1 MVLPKF
7 GTGVM
12 QFTTLAI
19 LALIQGIT
27 EFLPVSSS
35 AHLILLPQLT
45 GTEDQGIAVDVAVHF
60 GTLFAVILFFK
71 SDVADAIS
79 GGFDILKGRFGTA
92 NARLA
97 SLLILA
103 TIPVIVAG
111 LILKM
116 TGLSDSMRD
125 IRVIGWAMIIFGIA
139 LYWFDKT
146 ATTTRTAVSWR
157 WKDALIMGLWQ
168 MLALI
173 PGTSRSGATITGAR
187 QLGFNRKDGAK
198 LAMLMSIPTIL
209 ASASLISVDI
219 VTGDASVNI
228 KDLLIGAVLAFLAA
242 LLALKLMMQLLN
254 SFSFTPYVIYRL
266 LLGAALLW
274 IAYT

>member
-1 MVLPKF
+1 
-7 GTGVM
+7 M

-35 AHLILLPQLT
+35 GHLILFPQLT
-45 GTEDQGIAVDVAVHF
+45 GTEDQGIALDVAVHF
-60 GTLFAVILFFK
+60 GTLFAVILFFR

-79 GGFDILKGRFGTA
+79 GGFDILKGRVKTA

-97 SLLILA
+97 GLLVLA

-111 LILKM
+111 LILKV
-116 TGLSDSMRD
+116 TGLSDAMRD
-125 IRVIGWAMIIFGIA
+125 IRVIAWAMIIFGIA
-139 LYWFDKT
+139 LYWFDKSAP
-146 ATTTRTAVSWR
+146 ATRAATSWN

-209 ASASLISVDI
+209 ASASLIGLDVLS
-219 VTGDASVNI
+219 GDETINI
-228 KDLLIGAVLAFLAA
+228 RDLAIGAALAFGAA

-266 LLGAALLW
+266 ILGAVLLW
-274 IAYT
+274 IAYR

>member
-1 MVLPKF
+1 MHL
-7 GTGVM
+7 
-12 QFTTLAI
+12 TTLAI

-35 AHLILLPQLT
+35 GHLILFPQLT
-45 GTEDQGIAVDVAVHF
+45 GSQDQGIAVDVAVHF
-60 GTLFAVILFFK
+60 GTLFAVILFFR
-71 SDVADAIS
+71 SDVADAVA
-79 GGFDILKGRFGTA
+79 GAFDILRGRLKTA

-97 SLLILA
+97 GLLILA

-111 LILKM
+111 AILKM
-116 TGLSDSMRD
+116 TGLSDALRD
-125 IRVIGWAMIIFGIA
+125 IRVIAWAMIIFGIA
-139 LYWFDKT
+139 LYWFDKN
-146 ATTTRTAVSWR
+146 APAVRTAGSWSP
-157 WKDALIMGLWQ
+157 KDAVIMGFWQ

-187 QLGFNRKDGAK
+187 QLGFDRKDGAK

-209 ASASLISVDI
+209 ASASLIGLDV
-219 VTGDASVNI
+219 VNGDEAINVR
-228 KDLLIGAVLAFLAA
+228 DLVIAAILAFGAA

-266 LLGAALLW
+266 ALGAVLLW
-274 IAYT
+274 IAYG

>member
-1 MVLPKF
+1 
-7 GTGVM
+7 M

-35 AHLILLPQLT
+35 GHLILFPQLT
-45 GTEDQGIAVDVAVHF
+45 GMEDQGIALDVAVHF
-60 GTLFAVILFFK
+60 GTLFAVILFFR

-79 GGFDILKGRFGTA
+79 GGLDILKGRVKTA

-97 SLLILA
+97 GLLVLA
-103 TIPVIVAG
+103 TIPVILAG
-111 LILKM
+111 LVLKV
-116 TGLSDSMRD
+116 TGLSDAMRD
-125 IRVIGWAMIIFGIA
+125 IRVIAWAMIIFGIA
-139 LYWFDKT
+139 LYWFDKSAP
-146 ATTTRTAVSWR
+146 ATRAATGWN

-209 ASASLISVDI
+209 ASASLIGLDVLR
-219 VTGDASVNI
+219 GDEAINVR
-228 KDLLIGAVLAFLAA
+228 DLAIGAVLAFGAA
-242 LLALKLMMQLLN
+242 LIALKLMMQLLN

-266 LLGAALLW
+266 ILGAVLLW
-274 IAYT
+274 IAYR